1 MLNRGGKRINYQ
13 NVTNQT
19 AVGAHMVNENSREP
33 LNLEKNTYDRNSV
46 FPTRPSNSAA
56 HSASINLCHQQRS
69 ASQFKG
75 RHGAKSTEPTRPS
88 LPADRMINAP
98 NSTGRARMNVGSSLP
113 NRYAAGD
120 QEQRPA
126 AGSANLMSPQQKQE
140 ATLGANKRI
149 GADMLSKS
157 ISLTL
162 DLTPP
167 PLCRRKQ
174 HQVPGRD
181 VGAQTAERLLL

>member
-1 MLNRGGKRINYQ
+1 MLREQIESSRENRSRLDMNLQNMLNRGGKRINYQ

-69 ASQFKG
+69 ASQFRS

-88 LPADRMINAP
+88 VPTDRMIAHNAP
-98 NSTGRARMNVGSSLP
+98 NSTGRARPNISTLP
-113 NRYAAGD
+113 GRYGVGD
-120 QEQRPA
+120 QEERPA

-149 GADMLSKS
+149 GADMLSK
-157 ISLTL
+157 
-162 DLTPP
+162 
-167 PLCRRKQ
+167 
-174 HQVPGRD
+174 
-181 VGAQTAERLLL
+181 